1 MKNYDSITDPKLR
14 QAVEDV
20 DNVFVLY
27 RDGKSVAEIAAELDF
42 AQSYV
47 HDMLLCAQTLAE
59 EDIIAI
65 AMLML
70 EN

>member
-1 MKNYDSITDPKLR
+1 MINYDSITDPKLR

-27 RDGKSVAEIAAELDF
+27 RDGNSDAEIAAELDL
-42 AQSYV
+42 APNYV
-47 HDMLLCAQTLAE
+47 LNMLLLAQTLAE